1 MLSELLAAGGMIGQ
15 VGGGI
20 AGAIERSN
28 ANAKAMQL
36 TQESLNELAA
46 IGIPSEEAQRIT
58 LQRLQSQGMLTPELE
73 QNILQGRTEM
83 EGISTDPRLADTEM
97 QALDELRTL
106 GQGGFNIQD
115 KAALDKS
122 LSQSSA
128 LERGQRE
135 AILQDMA
142 QRGAST
148 SGGALAAQLSNQQG
162 AATRGNEAALDTA
175 AQGYQRALDAIRSGG
190 ALAGEM
196 QGRQFN
202 QQAQI
207 KGAQD
212 IINRMNT
219 EAMQGVQTRNIG
231 AMNSAQAANLGEK
244 QRISDANAGLYN
256 QQEIYNKSLPQQTFQ
271 NQMNLAGAKS
281 NVRSGQANQ
290 AIQGGNQQA
299 ATIAGMGAGV
309 GQIGM
314 GLANNMYNSEQN
326 ASNRAWLEQE
336 NQKNRDAWSSARK
349 A

>member
-1 MLSELLAAGGMIGQ
+1 MLPLVLAGMGAQ
-15 VGGGI
+15 LGSAAI
-20 AGAIERSN
+20 AANEQSN
-28 ANAKAMQL
+28 ARQQAMALAQ
-36 TQESLNELAA
+36 QSIDDLNR

-58 LQRLQSQGMLTPELE
+58 LEKLQSQGLLTPELE

-83 EGISTDPRLADTEM
+83 EGISTDPRLAEAEM
-97 QALDELRTL
+97 AALDELRTI

-115 KAALDKS
+115 KAALDKA
-122 LSQSSA
+122 LGQSSA

-175 AQGYQRALDAIRSGG
+175 SQGYARALDAIRSGG
-190 ALAGEM
+190 ALAGDI
-196 QGRQFN
+196 QGRQFG

-219 EAMQGVQTRNIG
+219 EAMQGVQQRNVG
-231 AMNSAQAANLGEK
+231 YKNYGQEFNLNNAQNIANQNVAL
-244 QRISDANAGLYN
+244 SN
-256 QQEIYNKSLPQQTFQ
+256 QQQMYNKSLPQQQFQ
-271 NQMNLAGAKS
+271 NQLSLAQSKG
-281 NVRSGQANQ
+281 NVRAGQANQ
-290 AIQGGNQQA
+290 TLQGGAQQA
-299 ATIAGMGAGV
+299 ATIAGMGAGL

-314 GLANNMYNSEQN
+314 GVADRMYKSDEN
-326 ASNRAWLEQE
+326 AANRAWLEQE
-336 NQKNRDAWSSARK
+336 NQKNRDAWG
-349 A
+349 